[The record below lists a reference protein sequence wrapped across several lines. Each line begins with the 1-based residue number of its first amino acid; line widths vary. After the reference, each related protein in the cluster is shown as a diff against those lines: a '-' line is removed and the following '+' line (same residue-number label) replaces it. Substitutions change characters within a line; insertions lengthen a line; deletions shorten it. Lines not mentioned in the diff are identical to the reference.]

1 MNSDKLLKSGKVA
14 KRFFAVQIAV
24 GFAEVIAGLFTLS
37 VALIADGVQ
46 SFADA
51 GVSFIVWTGL
61 RISRKNPDRKFPFG
75 YHRFETMSSII
86 AAVFMGGLAA
96 VLLYGSCQEL
106 LNPTPIINA
115 EVSMIVASAAL
126 MASIFL
132 LFYKRRAAKRYK
144 STALKTDAANSIK
157 DVLTSATVLLGIALS
172 FFLGITQTDAI
183 AGIVI
188 AFFVFTMIRP
198 ILRESSLVLLDAF
211 DDHEIVRDIEQTAKQ
226 TRGVKQVQKVRMRK
240 AGSYL
245 IGDMRVVIDAD
256 LTVRDACCITKAV
269 EKNVKQEFTDILDIK
284 VIIEPDEPIQLPL
297 KKPLEFQI

>member
-1 MNSDKLLKSGKVA
+1 M
-14 KRFFAVQIAV
+14 AV
-24 GFAEVIAGLFTLS
+24 GFAEVITGLFTLS

-61 RISRKNPDRKFPFG
+61 RISRKKPDRKFPFG

-86 AAVFMGGLAA
+86 ATGFMGSLAI
-96 VLLYGSCQEL
+96 VLLYNSYQEL
-106 LNPTPIINA
+106 RNPTPIINA

-126 MASIFL
+126 TVSTLL

-144 STALKTDAANSIK
+144 SAALKTDAANSIK
-157 DVLTSATVLLGIALS
+157 DVLASSTVLLGITLS

-188 AFFVFTMIRP
+188 ALFVFAMIRP

-211 DDHEIVRDIEQTAKQ
+211 DDHEMVGEIEQTAKQ
-226 TRGVKQVQKVRMRK
+226 TLGVKQVQKVRMRK
-240 AGSYL
+240 AGSFL

-256 LTVRDACCITKAV
+256 LTVRDACRITKEV
-269 EKNVKQEFTDILDIK
+269 EKNIKREFTDILDIK
-284 VIIEPDEPIQLPL
+284 VIIEPDEPIGNYR
-297 KKPLEFQI
+297 